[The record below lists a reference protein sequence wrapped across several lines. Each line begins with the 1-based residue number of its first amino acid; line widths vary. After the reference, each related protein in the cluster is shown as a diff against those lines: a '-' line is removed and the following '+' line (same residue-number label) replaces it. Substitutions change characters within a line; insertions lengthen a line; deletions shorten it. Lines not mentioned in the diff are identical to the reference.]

1 MMTKNYIELVNINH
15 NPNWSYIPD
24 HSYWIIII
32 GGFGSGKTNALLNL
46 IKHRRPD
53 SSESKYY
60 LLINGREKV
69 AIKKL
74 RNMKTFMVYS
84 QTMSMKI

>member
-1 MMTKNYIELVNINH
+1 MMTKNYIESVNINH

-24 HSYWIIII
+24 HSYRIIII

-46 IKHRRPD
+46 LNSD